1 MFCGSHNTEHK
12 LCNQVDSILASY
24 LRDIRFK
31 SQTRD
36 HLSWLKFLNIFL
48 LYLFAYGLL
57 YNAVSSSDLV
67 VECVVS
73 NKLEK
78 LQKEAVIT

>member
-1 MFCGSHNTEHK
+1 MAEVLQYFC
-12 LCNQVDSILASY
+12 
-24 LRDIRFK
+24 
-31 SQTRD
+31 
-36 HLSWLKFLNIFL
+36 

-67 VECVVS
+67 GECLLS

-78 LQKEAVIT
+78 MQKEAVVT